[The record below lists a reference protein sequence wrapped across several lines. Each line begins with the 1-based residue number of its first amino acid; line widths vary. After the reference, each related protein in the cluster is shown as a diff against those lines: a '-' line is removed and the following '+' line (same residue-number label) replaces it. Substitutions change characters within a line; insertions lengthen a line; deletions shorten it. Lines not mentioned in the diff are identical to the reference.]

1 MVLTWGLGLLLASPI
16 PVLALLD
23 IKHLMP
29 GPHSCEMNN
38 QHFLIFGSLL
48 SFYIPMIIM
57 VTTYTLTIHQ
67 LSRQNIARS
76 RHVLNKAAAGKVGRG
91 EAVQCGELQEALTV
105 SRENIAGTETHHR
118 YQTLHKEPKLKETY
132 LDAAKFY

>member
-1 MVLTWGLGLLLASPI
+1 MSGWSSLSAAKPG
-16 PVLALLD
+16 VLAPF
-23 IKHLMP
+23 H
-29 GPHSCEMNN
+29 
-38 QHFLIFGSLL
+38 
-48 SFYIPMIIM
+48 
-57 VTTYTLTIHQ
+57 
-67 LSRQNIARS
+67 NIRARS

-118 YQTLHKEPKLKETY
+118 YRTLHKEPKLKETY